1 MYTKQQRTFRLKSHA
16 VEPGSGINRYREPG
30 SGIDRYRE
38 PGSGINRYREPGS
51 GYREPGSGIN
61 RYREPGSGI
70 NRYREPGSGINRYRC
85 GRTCDKPKVSGLAS
99 GRYGINLDKRKWIL
113 QSKARHL
120 SEDLVAIFRQRGV
133 SRHCNE
139 RLDASLHQL
148 QCISS
153 LFISQ
158 YHVSHFT
165 FTYYIVILVAKS

>member
-30 SGIDRYRE
+30 SGIDR
-38 PGSGINRYREPGS
+38 
-51 GYREPGSGIN
+51 YREPGSGIN